1 MPSRVWVWMTRGPVL
16 TVERETDGG
25 GEASREGADEAG
37 AVLQTESAAVS
48 GRAHPVRVLVVG
60 AGDCGGRGGLPQHL
74 GQQAPGD
81 SAQMREPQR
90 GRFACILLG
99 LIGKH
104 AADE

>member
-1 MPSRVWVWMTRGPVL
+1 MEA
-16 TVERETDGG
+16 ERR
-25 GEASREGADEAG
+25 AARAQMRL
-37 AVLQTESAAVS
+37 VHVQTESAAVS

-60 AGDCGGRGGLPQHL
+60 AAGDCGGRGGLPQRL

-81 SAQMREPQR
+81 SAQMQKPQR
-90 GRFACILLG
+90 GRFAYILLG